1 MPAATLL
8 LDQAFHALASPTRR
22 AVLERLSKGPG
33 TVSELA
39 APFDMALASFMQH
52 LQVLE
57 ESGLILTEKRGRV
70 RTVRIRPKN
79 LERAARWL
87 VAQRDVWE
95 QRLDQLDAYAK
106 ELKEQDDPTT

>member
-1 MPAATLL
+1 MPAAAQL
-8 LDQAFHALASPTRR
+8 LDQAFQALASPTRR
-22 AVLERLSKGPG
+22 AVLERLGKGPG

-57 ESGLILTEKRGRV
+57 ESGLIVTEKRGRV
-70 RTVRIRPKN
+70 RTARIRPKN

-106 ELKEQDDPTT
+106 KMKEHDDQAP